1 MHSIH
6 KAFYNS
12 LYNISSFETRDIYI
26 SSAKLK
32 GAVAV
37 QSNRHK
43 DIFGIFWSKDI
54 YNSITMIKNLIIIFE
69 SK

>member
-26 SSAKLK
+26 ECKIKRLFKAIDTK
-32 GAVAV
+32 
-37 QSNRHK
+37 
-43 DIFGIFWSKDI
+43 IFLEYFDQRIYIYI